1 MRVILIGPP
10 GAGKGTQASRLAA
23 KYKVPTISTG
33 DLFRARVKDPHDPL
47 GQELKK
53 IMDEGKLVPNEITVK
68 MISERLDQPDCK
80 DGFILDGFPRSVEQ
94 AESLEK
100 MLQEKGLK
108 LDGVV
113 QISVDDDKLVKRISG
128 RFSCGKC
135 GEGYHDEFHK
145 PASPHKCDKCG
156 ATEEPGKPETAIW
169 KRRSDDN
176 EETVRGRLHT
186 YHTQTAPIL
195 PFYDAKGVLKVVDGM
210 APMDEV
216 TRQIEV
222 ALDPKQGAK
231 TLAPPK
237 KFG

>member
-10 GAGKGTQASRLAA
+10 GAGKGTQATRLAA

-33 DLFRARVKDPHDPL
+33 DLFRARVKDPNDPI

-100 MLQEKGLK
+100 MLKEKGLK

-113 QISVDDDKLVKRISG
+113 QIGVDDDKLVERISG

-135 GEGYHDEFHK
+135 SEGYHDKFHQPK
-145 PASPHKCDKCG
+145 DSHKCDKCG
-156 ATEEPGKPETAIW
+156 AVDEW

-176 EETVRGRLHT
+176 ETTVRGRLHT

-210 APMDEV
+210 ASMDDV
-216 TRQIEV
+216 TRQIEAV
-222 ALDPKQGAK
+222 LDPKEGAK

>member
-10 GAGKGTQASRLAA
+10 GAGKGTQATRLAE
-23 KYKVPTISTG
+23 KHNVPSISTG
-33 DLFRARVKDPHDPL
+33 DLFRARTKDKNDPL
-47 GQELKK
+47 GQQIKA
-53 IMDEGKLVPNEITVK
+53 IMDAGQLVPNEITVK

-80 DGFILDGFPRSVEQ
+80 NGFILDGFPRSVEQ
-94 AESLEK
+94 AESLDK
-100 MLQEKGLK
+100 MLKEKGIK
-108 LDGVV
+108 LDGVI
-113 QISVDDDKLVKRISG
+113 QIGVDDDKLVERISG

-135 GEGYHDEFHK
+135 GEGYHDKFKK
-145 PASPHKCDKCG
+145 PADPHQCNKCG
-156 ATEEPGKPETAIW
+156 AKEDPKDPEASIW

-195 PFYDAKGVLKVVDGM
+195 PYYDAKGVLKVVDGM
-210 APMDEV
+210 AAMDDV
-216 TRQIEV
+216 TRQIEDV
-222 ALDPKQGAK
+222 LDPKQGAK